1 MNILLINHYAGST
14 RHGMEYR
21 PYYLAR
27 EWVKDG
33 HNVQILAASH
43 SHYRA
48 LQPEMSAE
56 IHDEICDGISYRW
69 YRAPEYSGNGIGRVG
84 NIVMFLWKITM
95 DGKKIADEFKPDVVI
110 ASSTYPMDIWP
121 ARRIAMR
128 AKAQLIYEVHDLWP
142 LSPIELGNMS
152 RKHPFIVWCQ
162 WAEDYAYRHCNKVV
176 SMLPKTQAH
185 MVSHGMLPEKFS
197 YIPNGI
203 DTEEWEVIE
212 RLPVDIQAQLAII
225 KESGQPVVGYTGT
238 HGLANALDVLLDA
251 AKLAVDKFK
260 VVLVGNGP
268 ERERLMKRVVDEEI
282 GNVILLPAIP
292 KASIPAFLAE
302 IDIAFIGWHESPL
315 YRFGISPNKLMDY
328 MMAEKPVV
336 HSVSAGNDPVAEAGC
351 GLTVAPGD
359 PMAIRDGIIELAEM
373 TSEARSELGKKGR
386 KFILKNQTYAVLAK
400 RFLGVIE
407 DNHHVQ

>member
-27 EWVKDG
+27 EWVKGG
-33 HNVQILAASH
+33 HNVRILAASH

-48 LQPEMSAE
+48 HQPEMNAAIQEE
-56 IHDEICDGISYRW
+56 ILDDISYRW
-69 YRAPEYSGNGIGRVG
+69 YRTPEYSANGIGRVR
-84 NIVMFLWKITM
+84 NIVIFLWKVVM
-95 DGKKIADEFKPDVVI
+95 DEKRIVDEFKPDVVI

-121 ARRIAMR
+121 ARRIARR

-152 RKHPFIVWCQ
+152 RWHPFIVWCQ
-162 WAEDYAYRHCNKVV
+162 WAEDYAYRYCDKVV
-176 SMLPKTQAH
+176 SILPKTKTH
-185 MVSHGMLPEKFS
+185 MVSRGMLPEKFS

-203 DTEEWEVIE
+203 NTEEWETIE
-212 RLPVDIQAQLAII
+212 RLPVDIQAQLAAI
-225 KESGQPVVGYTGT
+225 KECGLPVVGYTGT

-260 VVLVGNGP
+260 VVLIGNGP
-268 ERERLMKRVVDEEI
+268 ERERLLKRVVDEEI
-282 GNVILLPAIP
+282 SNATLLPAIP

-302 IDIAFIGWHESPL
+302 IDIAYIGWHESSL

-328 MMAEKPVV
+328 MMAEKPIV
-336 HSVSAGNDPVAEAGC
+336 HSVNAGNDPVAEAGC
-351 GLTVAPGD
+351 GLTVTPGD
-359 PMAIRDGIIELAEM
+359 PIAIRSGILELAEM
-373 TSEARSELGKKGR
+373 TSEARNKLGKKGQR
-386 KFILKNQTYAVLAK
+386 FVLENQTYPVLAK
-400 RFLGVIE
+400 RFLDVIE
-407 DNHHVQ
+407 GNHHGQ

>member
-1 MNILLINHYAGST
+1 MNILLINHYAGSILY
-14 RHGMEYR
+14 GMEYR

-27 EWVKDG
+27 EWIKDG
-33 HNVQILAASH
+33 HNVQILGASYSHTRTYQPKMGAAIKEEVS
-43 SHYRA
+43 
-48 LQPEMSAE
+48 
-56 IHDEICDGISYRW
+56 DGIYYHW
-69 YRAPEYSGNGIGRVG
+69 YRTPTYTTNGIGRVR
-84 NIVMFLWKITM
+84 NIVVFLWKAVM
-95 DGKKIADEFKPDVVI
+95 DGKRLADEFKPDVVI

-121 ARRIAMR
+121 ARRIARR

-152 RKHPFIVWCQ
+152 RWHPFIIWCQ
-162 WAEDYAYRHCNKVV
+162 WAEDYAYRYCDKVV
-176 SMLPKTQAH
+176 SMLPKTKTH
-185 MVSHGMLPEKFS
+185 MVSRGMSPEKFS

-203 DTEEWEVIE
+203 NTEEWETIE
-212 RLPVDIQAQLAII
+212 SLPVDIQAQLAAI
-225 KESGQPVVGYTGT
+225 KECGLPVVGYTGT
-238 HGLANALDVLLDA
+238 HGVANALDVLLDA

-268 ERERLMKRVVDEEI
+268 ERERLLRRVVDEQI

-292 KASIPAFLAE
+292 KVSIPAFLAE

-351 GLTVAPGD
+351 GLTVAPGNSI
-359 PMAIRDGIIELAEM
+359 AIRDGILELSEM
-373 TSEARSELGKKGR
+373 TVEERNKLGKNGR
-386 KFILKNQTYAVLAK
+386 QFILKNQTYPVLAK
-400 RFLGVIE
+400 RFLDVIE
-407 DNHHVQ
+407 GKHHVQ